1 MLKYLYLLQWRRCI
15 FTFVRKFVGEN
26 CDLKRKNITVRVM
39 NRAWQLLNKLP
50 NIKSVTLLTA
60 TCTYTWVFVILSI
73 SFRFLT
79 NYNYLCNDN
88 SMIFLLQS
96 LNNRLI
102 FDSNEYLALD
112 SNDIQNGTVTNL
124 VITIVQW
131 YYHYQG

>member
-1 MLKYLYLLQWRRCI
+1 M
-15 FTFVRKFVGEN
+15 
-26 CDLKRKNITVRVM
+26 
-39 NRAWQLLNKLP
+39 
-50 NIKSVTLLTA
+50 TLLTA
-60 TCTYTWVFVILSI
+60 TYTWVFVILSI

-79 NYNYLCNDN
+79 NYNSLCNDN

-96 LNNRLI
+96 LNNPLT

-131 YYHYQG
+131 YYHY

>member
-1 MLKYLYLLQWRRCI
+1 M
-15 FTFVRKFVGEN
+15 
-26 CDLKRKNITVRVM
+26 
-39 NRAWQLLNKLP
+39 
-50 NIKSVTLLTA
+50 TLLTA
-60 TCTYTWVFVILSI
+60 TYTWVFVIIGI

-79 NYNYLCNDN
+79 NYNSLCNDN
-88 SMIFLLQS
+88 SMSFLLQS

-131 YYHYQG
+131 YYHY

>member
-1 MLKYLYLLQWRRCI
+1 M
-15 FTFVRKFVGEN
+15 
-26 CDLKRKNITVRVM
+26 
-39 NRAWQLLNKLP
+39 
-50 NIKSVTLLTA
+50 TLLTA
-60 TCTYTWVFVILSI
+60 TYTWVFVILSI

-79 NYNYLCNDN
+79 NYNSLCIDN

-96 LNNRLI
+96 LNNRLT

-131 YYHYQG
+131 YYHY

>member
-1 MLKYLYLLQWRRCI
+1 MLKYLYLLQWSRCI

-39 NRAWQLLNKLP
+39 NRGSYLINCLIWNLWHCLQLLKL
-50 NIKSVTLLTA
+50 
-60 TCTYTWVFVILSI
+60 WVFVILSI
-73 SFRFLT
+73 SFRFWT
-79 NYNYLCNDN
+79 NYNSLCNDN

-102 FDSNEYLALD
+102 FNSNEYLALD
-112 SNDIQNGTVTNL
+112 SNDIQIGTVTNL

-131 YYHYQG
+131 YYNY